1 METCQRRKGK
11 TGMTTTNYG
20 SNDKLSQDLSE
31 NEIEYSFQR
40 EQKLMLAISTANGE
54 LLKELWETD
63 YPFKKSFYGNPIIRG
78 DELRSRKNGMVIR
91 NTLCRIAA
99 GQGGVTPVHL
109 HYISEK
115 YAIKI
120 EQATSI
126 DYLNKQLSKEMFEEY
141 CNLVLNF
148 STSKYSQT
156 IKDIVGYIATH
167 ISEEITL
174 ASISEQFHINNAHL
188 SRKFKK
194 ETGFTVSDYVNH
206 QRVDLAKLLFQD
218 RSKSVL
224 EVSEQVGFNS
234 SSYFSKTFKKIT
246 DESPV
251 EYVNRTHAIPVKKP
265 D

>member
-1 METCQRRKGK
+1 MN
-11 TGMTTTNYG
+11 TTNYK
-20 SNDKLSQDLSE
+20 SNEKFMNDLSE
-31 NEIEYSFQR
+31 NEIEYSFYR
-40 EQKLMLAISTANGE
+40 EQKLMLAISTGNRE
-54 LLKELWETD
+54 LLQEIWNTD
-63 YPFKKSFYGNPIIRG
+63 YPFKKSFYGNPIILD

-99 GQGGVTPVHL
+99 GNGGVTPIHL

-126 DYLNKQLSKEMFEEY
+126 EYLNKQLTWEMFEEY
-141 CNLVLNF
+141 CDLVLNF
-148 STSKYSQT
+148 STSNYSQT
-156 IKDIVGYIATH
+156 IKDIVAYIATH
-167 ISEEITL
+167 LNEEITL
-174 ASISEQFHINNAHL
+174 TSIADQFHINNAHL

-218 RSKSVL
+218 KTKSVL
-224 EVSEQVGFNS
+224 EVSDQVGFNS

-246 DESPV
+246 GESPV
-251 EYVNRTHAIPVKKP
+251 EYVKRTHAIPVKKA